1 MIFVISLILSLTF
14 LIFGIVKLKLHPFFV
29 LLMSAVIYGFI
40 TGMSPELILQSINDG
55 FGGLLGKIGLII
67 LFGVS
72 LGTILERS
80 GGALVIAT
88 KILDAVGRKS
98 IHLAMMLTGYILSIP
113 IFADSALLMLNSLNK
128 VLSDKAKVSYA
139 GTTAAL
145 AMGLTAS
152 HVMVPPTPGPIA
164 AAGFLEADL
173 GSVIIWGLIVSS
185 LALIPCYV
193 YAKKVAE
200 KINLPI
206 VIEPI
211 ANPKRLPSLL
221 ASLLTIIIPLILILL
236 KSIVEYPEIDMEAS
250 TLKSTIQFL
259 GTPAIALLIGIALT
273 MILPEKLDE
282 NIFGQESWIADSLKI
297 AAPIILITGAG
308 GIFGKMLQNSGLEE
322 AIKMI
327 FEGRQLGLLLPFLL
341 AALLKTAQ
349 GSSTVALI
357 TTATIVAPL
366 MTSLGLDTSFM
377 RTMTVLT
384 IGAGAAVFSHVNDS
398 FFWVLTQLTGMNVK
412 QGYQVQSA
420 GTLIFG
426 STALV
431 IIFIITQ
438 IF

>member
-1 MIFVISLILSLTF
+1 MIFVIGLALSLVF

-29 LLMSAVIYGFI
+29 LLISAVIYGFI

-113 IFADSALLMLNSLNK
+113 IFADSGLLMLNSLNK

-145 AMGLTAS
+145 AIGLTAS

-173 GSVIIWGLIVSS
+173 GTVIIWGLLVSS
-185 LALIPCYV
+185 ISLIPCYF
-193 YAKKVAE
+193 YAKHVAE
-200 KINLPI
+200 KIKLPI

-211 ANPKRLPSLL
+211 ANPKRLPSLW
-221 ASLLTIIIPLILILL
+221 ASLLSIIIPLILILL
-236 KSIVEYPEIDMEAS
+236 KSIVEYPEINMEAS

-282 NIFGQESWIADSLKI
+282 NIFGQKSWLADSLKI

-308 GIFGKMLQNSGLEE
+308 GIFGKMLQNSGLED

-366 MTSLGLDTSFM
+366 MASLGLDTSFM
-377 RTMTVLT
+377 RAMTVLT

-398 FFWVLTQLTGMNVK
+398 FFWVLTQLTGMSVK

-426 STALV
+426 STAMV